1 MSVEREG
8 APEPMEPSD
17 LVWQDAVGLASL
29 VSAGTVSAVEVVAA
43 HLDRIE
49 AVGDRVN
56 AFVTVLGEQAL
67 HAAAQPAGG
76 PLSGVPF
83 TVKDSFD
90 TAGAPTTWG
99 SKLFADRV
107 PETDATPVARL
118 RQAGG
123 ILLAKTNLPEMSY
136 WTETDNRLAGRS
148 LNPYDPQRTPGGSS
162 GGESAAIASGLS
174 PLGIGSD
181 VAISVRGP
189 AADTGIA
196 SIKPTHGRV
205 PMTGHFPAV
214 PRRWWHAGP
223 MARSVRDLRLALS
236 LMEGPDGSDPYAVAL
251 PAADRTRGKGRL
263 RIGWTASAFG
273 PVDRQVA
280 ATVAAAATALTELGH
295 DVRESELPWL
305 AERDCTLLSAT
316 LFPAEVRPALRAVT
330 SGREGAVHPVV
341 AATLESPEV
350 PPADYIAAEQEVEH
364 LRMRCAAWFADHD
377 VLLCPVTP
385 FPAPPHGLSRIDVNG
400 VSLPARAV
408 MRATVPFNLT
418 GLPAVALPFGA
429 TDDGLPLGIQLVS
442 RWWADDLVLGL
453 AERLEAVSPV
463 RDRRPAF

>member
-1 MSVEREG
+1 
-8 APEPMEPSD
+8 MEAGD
-17 LVWQDAVGLASL
+17 LVWQDATGLARLISE
-29 VSAGTVSAVEVVAA
+29 GTVSAVEVVAA

-56 AFVTVLGEQAL
+56 ALVTVLGEQAL
-67 HAAAQPAGG
+67 HAAARPVSG
-76 PLSGVPF
+76 PLGGVPF

-90 TAGAPTTWG
+90 TAGVRTTRG
-99 SKLFADRV
+99 SRLFADRV
-107 PETDATPVARL
+107 PESDATPVARL

-136 WTETDNRLAGRS
+136 WTETDNHVTGRS

-196 SIKPTHGRV
+196 SLKPTHGRV

-236 LMEGPDGSDPYAVAL
+236 LMEGADGADPYAVAP
-251 PAADRTRGKGRL
+251 PAGKPTRSAGRL
-263 RIGWTASAFG
+263 RIGWTAAAFG
-273 PVDRQVA
+273 TVDHEVA
-280 ATVAAAATALTELGH
+280 TTVAAAATALTDLGH
-295 DVRESELPWL
+295 DVQESDLPWL
-305 AERDCTLLSAT
+305 ADRDCTLLSAT

-330 SGREGAVHPVV
+330 SGRETEVHPVIT
-341 AATLESPEV
+341 ATLESAETTM
-350 PPADYIAAEQEVEH
+350 ADYVAAEHEVEH
-364 LRMRCAAWFADHD
+364 LRTQFAAWFADHD
-377 VLLCPVTP
+377 ILLCPVTP
-385 FPAPPHGLSRIDVNG
+385 FPAPPHGRSRLDVNG

-418 GLPAVALPFGA
+418 GLPALALPFG
-429 TDDGLPLGIQLVS
+429 TTGDGLPLGVQLVS
-442 RWWADDLVLGL
+442 RWWADALLLDL
-453 AERLEAVSPV
+453 AERLEEVSPV
-463 RDRRPAF
+463 RGRRPAF

>member
-1 MSVEREG
+1 
-8 APEPMEPSD
+8 MEPND
-17 LVWQDAVGLASL
+17 LVWHDAIGLANL
-29 VSAGTVSAVEVVAA
+29 ISAGTVSAVEVVAA

-49 AVGDRVN
+49 AVADRVN

-67 HAAAQPAGG
+67 HAAARPARG

-99 SKLFADRV
+99 SRLFADRV

-136 WTETDNRLAGRS
+136 WTETDNRLTGRS

-205 PMTGHFPAV
+205 PMTGHFPTV

-251 PAADRTRGKGRL
+251 PTAGRTRARHRL
-263 RIGWTASAFG
+263 RIGWTTAAFG
-273 PVDRQVA
+273 PVSQQVA

-295 DVRESELPWL
+295 DVREAELPWL

-316 LFPAEVRPALRAVT
+316 LFPAEVRPALRTVT
-330 SGREGAVHPVV
+330 SGREAEVHPVI
-341 AATLESPEV
+341 AATLESAEV
-350 PPADYIAAEQEVEH
+350 PLADYIAAEHEVER
-364 LRMRCAAWFADHD
+364 LRTRFAAWFADHD

-385 FPAPPHGLSRIDVNG
+385 VPAPPHGRSRLDVDG

-429 TDDGLPLGIQLVS
+429 THDGLPLGVQLVS
-442 RWWADDLVLGL
+442 RWWAESLLLDL
-453 AERLEAVSPV
+453 AERLEEVSPV
-463 RDRRPAF
+463 RGHRPAF

>member
-1 MSVEREG
+1 M
-8 APEPMEPSD
+8 EPMEPSD
-17 LVWQDAVGLASL
+17 LVWHDAVGLARL
-29 VSAGTVSAVEVVAA
+29 IAAGTVSAVEVVAA

-49 AVGDRVN
+49 AVADRVN

-67 HAAAQPAGG
+67 HAAARPAGG
-76 PLSGVPF
+76 PLGGVPF

-90 TAGAPTTWG
+90 TAGAPTTRG
-99 SKLFADRV
+99 SRLFADRV
-107 PETDATPVARL
+107 PDTDATVVARL

-136 WTETDNRLAGRS
+136 WTETDNRLTGRS

-251 PAADRTRGKGRL
+251 PAADRPLGRGRL

-273 PVDRQVA
+273 AADQQVA

-295 DVRESELPWL
+295 DVREDELPWL

-330 SGREGAVHPVV
+330 AGRETEVHPVI
-341 AATLESPEV
+341 AATLKSAEV
-350 PPADYIAAEQEVEH
+350 PLADYVAAEHEVEH
-364 LRMRCAAWFADHD
+364 LRTRFAAWFADHD

-385 FPAPPHGLSRIDVNG
+385 FPAPPHGRSRLDVDG

-429 TDDGLPLGIQLVS
+429 TDDGLPLGVQMVS
-442 RWWADDLVLGL
+442 RWWTDTLLLDL
-453 AERLEAVSPV
+453 AERLEKASPV
-463 RDRRPAF
+463 RGRRPAF

>member
-1 MSVEREG
+1 M
-8 APEPMEPSD
+8 EPKEPSD
-17 LVWQDAVGLASL
+17 LVWQDAVGLAKL
-29 VSAGTVSAVEVVAA
+29 ISAGTVSAVEVVTA

-49 AVGDRVN
+49 AVADRVN

-67 HAAAQPAGG
+67 HAAARPADG
-76 PLSGVPF
+76 PLGGVPF

-90 TAGAPTTWG
+90 TAGVPTTRG
-99 SKLFADRV
+99 SRLFADRV
-107 PETDATPVARL
+107 PGTDATPVARL

-136 WTETDNRLAGRS
+136 WTETDNRLTGRS
-148 LNPYDPQRTPGGSS
+148 LNPYDPRRTPGGSS

-196 SIKPTHGRV
+196 AIKPTHGRV

-236 LMEGPDGSDPYAVAL
+236 LMEGPDGHDPYAVAR
-251 PAADRTRGKGRL
+251 PSADRTRGGDRL
-263 RIGWTASAFG
+263 RIGWTTAAFG
-273 PVDRQVA
+273 TVDRQVA
-280 ATVAAAATALTELGH
+280 ATVAAAATALAELGH

-316 LFPAEVRPALRAVT
+316 LFPPEVRPALRAVA
-330 SGREGAVHPVV
+330 SGRETEVHPVI
-341 AATLESPEV
+341 AATLESAEV
-350 PPADYIAAEQEVEH
+350 PPADYLAAEHEVER
-364 LRMRCAAWFADHD
+364 LRARFAAWFADHD

-385 FPAPPHGLSRIDVNG
+385 FPAPPHGRGRLDVDG

-418 GLPAVALPFGA
+418 GLPAVALPFGV
-429 TDDGLPLGIQLVS
+429 TDDGLPLGVQLVS
-442 RWWADDLVLGL
+442 RWWADALLLDVAEGL
-453 AERLEAVSPV
+453 EKVSPV
-463 RDRRPAF
+463 HGRRPAF